1 MFDKQQKLEISQQEL
16 AVIASALHTQS
27 KILNVQA
34 SAGGRDARSR
44 LNEVKRVLALVA
56 EHRVIE
62 AEPVRKQSAGWL
74 GMSSIF
80 G

>member
-16 AVIASALHTQS
+16 TVIAAALHTQS

-34 SAGGRDARSR
+34 SAGGREARDR

-56 EHRVIE
+56 QHRVVE
-62 AEPVRKQSAGWL
+62 AEPCRKQSAGWL
-74 GMSSIF
+74 GMSRIF